1 MPSVPD
7 PLHVKPWYLRNITE
21 ALALEESSGNV
32 YVRTGFTGN
41 IIIAGNVNIPGTVT
55 VNSSA
60 EDPVHIH
67 LDEVGTSGILDVPYL
82 PVSVVGNIAN
92 ITGNVR
98 VTQGTIPWSV
108 SGNVDANITGGNVSI
123 TGNIAGITSL
133 PSIQA
138 NITGGNVSI
147 TGNIAGITSLPSIQA
162 NITGGNINAN
172 VTQGTIPWSVSGNVN
187 ANVTGG
193 NVSITGNIA
202 GITSLPSIQ
211 ANITGG
217 NVSITGNIAG
227 ITSLPSIQAN
237 ITGGNVSITGNIA
250 GITSL
255 PSIQANITGGNI
267 NANVTQGTIPWSV
280 SGNVNATLNNNANVI
295 ISGFSGATADAF
307 GRLRV
312 SEPYT
317 LFDTNNRY
325 YNHNQFST
333 ASSGTANVVYVENQ
347 SSFQL
352 NVGSDN
358 GDSVIRET
366 LKVFPYQPGKSQLTL
381 LTLCM
386 NTPKSN
392 LRQRVGLFGASDGV
406 FFEND
411 GQYNYMVIRSGS
423 TEVEERVRQ
432 DAWNGDRLN
441 GAGGANNPSGITLY
455 PDRAQIYYA
464 DVEWLGVGS
473 VRVGFVINGQYILCH
488 TFQHANQT
496 GNTKVYMTTATLPIR
511 YEITNTGATAGA
523 SMMTQICSTVI
534 SEGGYNSFGTTQ
546 SAGTGTTQKR
556 LSNSGTYY
564 PVVSIR
570 LNSSRLDSIVFPR
583 QIDVLSPSV
592 NYYRWALVQNP
603 TLTGAT
609 WATTS
614 PTGTVD
620 IDIAATEVSGGI
632 EIQSGYA
639 ASRELAQL
647 SAVDYFQFQLGR
659 TLAGVSDVVSLIIA
673 ATANNADVLAE
684 LGWQELT

>member
-21 ALALEESSGNV
+21 ALALDEPSGNV
-32 YVRTGFTGN
+32 YVRTGFQGN
-41 IIIAGNVNIPGTVT
+41 IIISGNVNIPGTIT

-92 ITGNVR
+92 ITGNVN

-108 SGNVDANITGGNVSI
+108 SGNVNANITGGNVSITGNIAGITSLPEIEIKNDTGNPIPISANTSTNSSLNPIYVSSNITGGNVSVTGSVNANVTGGNISI

-138 NITGGNVSI
+138 NITGGNVS
-147 TGNIAGITSLPSIQA
+147 
-162 NITGGNINAN
+162 
-172 VTQGTIPWSVSGNVN
+172 VTGNVN

-193 NVSITGNIA
+193 NVT
-202 GITSLPSIQ
+202 
-211 ANITGG
+211 
-217 NVSITGNIAG
+217 
-227 ITSLPSIQAN
+227 
-237 ITGGNVSITGNIA
+237 
-250 GITSL
+250 
-255 PSIQANITGGNI
+255 
-267 NANVTQGTIPWSV
+267 VTQGTTPWSV
-280 SGNVNATLNNNANVI
+280 SGNVNATLNSNANLI
-295 ISGFSGATADAF
+295 ISGFGGATSDAF

-317 LFDTNNRY
+317 LFDTNSRY
-325 YNHNQFST
+325 YDHGQFSNVNV
-333 ASSGTANVVYVENQ
+333 GTANVVYVANQ

-352 NVGSDN
+352 NVGTAN
-358 GDSVIRET
+358 GDSIIRESK
-366 LKVFPYQPGKSQLTL
+366 KVFPYQPGKSQLTFN
-381 LTLCM
+381 TFCM
-386 NTPKSN
+386 NTPKTN
-392 LRQRVGLFGASDGV
+392 LRQRVGLFGANDGV

-411 GQYNYMVIRSGS
+411 GTYNYMVIRSGS
-423 TEVEERVRQ
+423 TGVEERVRQ

-441 GAGGANNPSGITLY
+441 GLGGVNNPSGITLF
-455 PDRAQIYYA
+455 PDRAQIFYA

-473 VRVGFVINGQYILCH
+473 VRVGFVIDGVIITCH
-488 TFQHANQT
+488 TFNHANQP

-511 YEITNTGATAGA
+511 YEITNTGATANA

-534 SEGGYNSFGTTQ
+534 SEGGYNNFGTTQ
-546 SAGTGTTQKR
+546 SAGTGTTPIR
-556 LSNSGTYY
+556 LSNSGVYY
-564 PVVSIR
+564 PIVSIR

-592 NYYRWALVQNP
+592 NYYRWVLLQNP

-609 WATTS
+609 FATTS

-620 IDIAATEVSGGI
+620 IDVAATALSGGI

-639 ASRELAQL
+639 SAREVSIL

-659 TLAGVSDVVSLIIA
+659 TLAGVSDIITLAIA

>member
-7 PLHVKPWYLRNITE
+7 PDHVKPWYLRNITE
-21 ALALEESSGNV
+21 ALALDEASGNV
-32 YVRTGFTGN
+32 YVRTGFQGN
-41 IIIAGNVNIPGTVT
+41 IIISGNVNIPGEVT
-55 VNSSA
+55 VISNEA
-60 EDPVHIH
+60 DPLYTHTHIYTPND
-67 LDEVGTSGILDVPYL
+67 DEVS
-82 PVSVVGNIAN
+82 
-92 ITGNVR
+92 
-98 VTQGTIPWSV
+98 
-108 SGNVDANITGGNVSI
+108 DANPFAVNVFNFPETQTIAGNVSI
-123 TGNIAGITSL
+123 LTI
-133 PSIQA
+133 P
-138 NITGGNVSI
+138 NVNASI
-147 TGNIAGITSLPSIQA
+147 TGSVIVSS
-162 NITGGNINAN
+162 GNIDANVHGNIGILGDVN
-172 VTQGTIPWSVSGNVN
+172 VTQGTDPWV
-187 ANVTGG
+187 
-193 NVSITGNIA
+193 
-202 GITSLPSIQ
+202 
-211 ANITGG
+211 
-217 NVSITGNIAG
+217 
-227 ITSLPSIQAN
+227 
-237 ITGGNVSITGNIA
+237 
-250 GITSL
+250 
-255 PSIQANITGGNI
+255 
-267 NANVTQGTIPWSV
+267 V
-280 SGNVNATLNNNANVI
+280 SGNVNATLNSNANVI
-295 ISGFSGATADAF
+295 ISGFSGATSDAF

-325 YNHNQFST
+325 YDHNQFST
-333 ASSGTANVVYVENQ
+333 AISGTANIVYVTNQ

-352 NVGSDN
+352 NVGTSN
-358 GDSVIRET
+358 GSSVIRET
-366 LKVFPYQPGKSQLTL
+366 MKVFPYQPGKSQLTL
-381 LTLCM
+381 LTFCM
-386 NTPKSN
+386 NTPKTN

-411 GQYNYMVIRSGS
+411 GTYNYMVIRSGS
-423 TEVEERVRQ
+423 TGAEERVRQ
-432 DAWNGDRLN
+432 DAWNSDRLN

-455 PDRAQIYYA
+455 PDRTQIYYA
-464 DVEWLGVGS
+464 DVEWLGVGN

-556 LSNSGTYY
+556 LATSGRYY

-570 LNSSRLDSIVFPR
+570 LNSNRLDSIVFPR

-620 IDIAATEVSGGI
+620 IDTAATAVSGGI